1 MRGRRGVAESGA
13 VPAGG
18 RDMNSE
24 SFIRPLPSQCSA
36 APHAGMRLGPV
47 GYAEILFRKSE
58 VVDEGLPQGGDEG

>member
-18 RDMNSE
+18 CDMNSE
-24 SFIRPLPSQCSA
+24 FHPAASVAVQCG
-36 APHAGMRLGPV
+36 APCGDEIGPV
-47 GYAEILFRKSE
+47 GYAEILFRQSE